1 MYLIYIMNYFD
12 NYITLIFI
20 IKFIFLAL
28 AITNIYF
35 KIKGDVKS
43 NVSIEIK
50 YWKERVEFVFIFLM
64 ALLIIYLFSPRA
76 NRTTMINLE
85 TKFLFY
91 LFGFILLINA
101 KWQEFFKES
110 KGLIYLQKIV
120 GRTGYN

>member
-1 MYLIYIMNYFD
+1 MKYYNS
-12 NYITLIFI
+12 YITLIFI
-20 IKFIFLAL
+20 IKLVFIIL

-43 NVSIEIK
+43 NVAVEIK

-64 ALLIIYLFSPRA
+64 ALLLIYLFSPRA
-76 NRTTMINLE
+76 NRTTMIDSE
-85 TKFLFY
+85 TKILFY

>member
-1 MYLIYIMNYFD
+1 MNYFD